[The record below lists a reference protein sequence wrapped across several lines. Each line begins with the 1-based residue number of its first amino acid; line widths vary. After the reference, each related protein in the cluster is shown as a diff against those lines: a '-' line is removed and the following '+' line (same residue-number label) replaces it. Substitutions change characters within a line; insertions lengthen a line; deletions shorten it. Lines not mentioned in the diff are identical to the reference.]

1 MIKQVFAV
9 ICFMLLMMSTSNADE
24 ALSDAQIKQAI
35 IQDSIRNYSGNC
47 PCPYNRDRAG
57 RKCGK
62 RSAYSKPGG
71 YSPVCYASDV
81 SEKMVTAYRAK
92 IVKQD

>member
-1 MIKQVFAV
+1 MIKQLFAV
-9 ICFMLLMMSTSNADE
+9 TCFMLLTISTSYAGE

>member
-9 ICFMLLMMSTSNADE
+9 ICFMLLTMSTSYADE

>member
-1 MIKQVFAV
+1 
-9 ICFMLLMMSTSNADE
+9 MLLTISSSYADE